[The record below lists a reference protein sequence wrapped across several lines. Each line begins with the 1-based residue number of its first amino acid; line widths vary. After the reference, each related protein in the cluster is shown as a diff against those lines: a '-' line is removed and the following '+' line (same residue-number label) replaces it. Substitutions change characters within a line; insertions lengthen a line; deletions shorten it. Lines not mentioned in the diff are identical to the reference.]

1 MPMRVLP
8 SVGAAAV
15 AVAATV
21 VLAPGASAHGNA
33 PGDNGTIK
41 IHDAKT
47 GAELVKNEPHVCTF
61 YLDAFFFDGLQKADW
76 KIVDQPPT
84 GKEDVV
90 ASTGAITLDGSGHG
104 RTGDMTL
111 PDGHYKLLWNFD
123 GEHGKA
129 KQKVFWVD
137 CAAQGG
143 TTTGGTTAG
152 GSTGG
157 GSTAGTTT
165 GGSGDGGTTGGS
177 TTGGST
183 TGGSD
188 NAGSTSG
195 GSTSGTTT
203 GTTSGSTGGSTAAG
217 GSTSGSTSGGDTSG
231 TASTSSPVAASSSGS
246 TGGSGGSLAET
257 GASVIGVSALAAV
270 LLAVGTVLF
279 RRRGSRQH

>member
-1 MPMRVLP
+1 MRVLP

-104 RTGDMTL
+104 RTDDMTL

-137 CAAQGG
+137 CAAEGGTASGG
-143 TTTGGTTAG
+143 TTD
-152 GSTGG
+152 G
-157 GSTAGTTT
+157 GSTAGTT
-165 GGSGDGGTTGGS
+165 GGSTDGGS
-177 TTGGST
+177 TTGTT

-188 NAGSTSG
+188 GGTASG
-195 GSTSGTTT
+195 GSTT

-231 TASTSSPVAASSSGS
+231 TDSTSSPVAASSSGS

-257 GASVIGVSALAAV
+257 GASVAGASVLGVV
-270 LLAVGTVLF
+270 LLAIGAAVMF